1 MYILRCLWPPDET
14 TDDNILSGEC
24 LVDIIYNVIGT
35 RLNVYDIL
43 IHPILTKQIENNN
56 IVKIV
61 DKHVYLSSDL
71 KSLYV
76 QTLGYNF
83 LKEMMNTQNKPTQK

>member
-14 TDDNILSGEC
+14 GCDNILSGEC
-24 LVDIIYNVIGT
+24 LVDIIYNIIET
-35 RLNVYDIL
+35 RLNVYDII
-43 IHPILTKQIENNN
+43 IHPILTKQLENNN
-56 IVKIV
+56 IVKII